1 MRATAN
7 DIINGAAAD
16 NAKLDRMV
24 QTLKNGAS
32 MNRAD
37 KFFEILNMIYSCLQR
52 AARCGSANDATEKA
66 ELLETVKLECMH
78 IEQMKIYFRNEQYDK
93 IVPRT
98 K

>member
-52 AARCGSANDATEKA
+52 AARCRSANDATEKA

-78 IEQMKIYFRNEQYDK
+78 MNR
-93 IVPRT
+93 
-98 K
+98 